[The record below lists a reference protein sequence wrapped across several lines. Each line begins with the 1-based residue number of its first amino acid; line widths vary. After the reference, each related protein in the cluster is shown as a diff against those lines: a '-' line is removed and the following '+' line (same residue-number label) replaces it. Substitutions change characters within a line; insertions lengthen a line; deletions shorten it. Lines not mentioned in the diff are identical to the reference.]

1 MVSAT
6 VAKESQTGGI
16 LMAAPTRVDLSAG
29 PRAVVSTAAGL
40 LYKVGTSVL
49 GAERVPTARA
59 NAWAAVCADR
69 ERAKA
74 RAEIDAVFSRGALP
88 RLRP

>member
-1 MVSAT
+1 
-6 VAKESQTGGI
+6 
-16 LMAAPTRVDLSAG
+16 MAAPTRVDLSAG

-74 RAEIDAVFSRGALP
+74 RAENADLVPLRQAAWDEVDAVFSRGALP

>member
-1 MVSAT
+1 MTS
-6 VAKESQTGGI
+6 
-16 LMAAPTRVDLSAG
+16 PTRVDLSAG

-40 LYKVGTSVL
+40 LYKVSLSVL

-74 RAEIDAVFSRGALP
+74 RAEIEAVQPASRGALP

>member
-1 MVSAT
+1 MDS
-6 VAKESQTGGI
+6 
-16 LMAAPTRVDLSAG
+16 PTRVDLSAG

-69 ERAKA
+69 ERAKV
-74 RAEIDAVFSRGALP
+74 RAELEAVNWSALSPSRGALP

>member
-1 MVSAT
+1 MTS
-6 VAKESQTGGI
+6 
-16 LMAAPTRVDLSAG
+16 PTRVDLSAG

-40 LYKVGTSVL
+40 LYKVSLSVL

-69 ERAKA
+69 ERAKV
-74 RAEIDAVFSRGALP
+74 RAELEAVNLSSRGALP

>member
-1 MVSAT
+1 
-6 VAKESQTGGI
+6 
-16 LMAAPTRVDLSAG
+16 MAAPARVDLSAG

-49 GAERVPTARA
+49 GTERVPTARA

-69 ERAKA
+69 ERAKV
-74 RAEIDAVFSRGALP
+74 RAELEAVNWSSLSSSGSALP

>member
-1 MVSAT
+1 MSD
-6 VAKESQTGGI
+6 
-16 LMAAPTRVDLSAG
+16 APRVDLSAG

-49 GAERVPTARA
+49 GPERVPTARA

-69 ERAKA
+69 ERARD
-74 RAEIDAVFSRGALP
+74 RAEVARLIAEARSR
-88 RLRP
+88 

>member
-1 MVSAT
+1 MSEAV
-6 VAKESQTGGI
+6 
-16 LMAAPTRVDLSAG
+16 RVDLSAG
-29 PRAVVSTAAGL
+29 PRAVVGTAAGL

-69 ERAKA
+69 ERAKV
-74 RAEIDAVFSRGALP
+74 RAEIEAVFSDK
-88 RLRP
+88 